1 MKVEYDLKSLMKSEK
16 INDVDPDLVNDEISD
31 SLFLHNQRKRA
42 EAKVIK
48 MKIIYKQDQ
57 EIELTPNE
65 KRYVEAWLNEVSNS
79 NIMTVRDAMLPK
91 THSKQ

>member
-1 MKVEYDLKSLMKSEK
+1 
-16 INDVDPDLVNDEISD
+16 VNDEISD
-31 SLFLHNQRKRA
+31 QVFLYNQRRRA
-42 EAKVIK
+42 EAKIIK

-57 EIELTPNE
+57 AIELTANE

-91 THSKQ
+91 THSK